1 VTIDSIAIGVLGTG
15 AAALVGLWP
24 KLAPYLKRLPSPAPA
39 PAPARPGVTYQAAM
53 VALASVRAR
62 LVETGG
68 VSDEAGKA
76 IEAITHALVQGSDQ

>member
-1 VTIDSIAIGVLGTG
+1 MTIDSIAIGVLGTG

-24 KLAPYLKRLPSPAPA
+24 KVAPFLKRLPAPA
-39 PAPARPGVTYQAAM
+39 VPARTGVTYQAAM

>member
-1 VTIDSIAIGVLGTG
+1 MTPDSIIIGVLGTG

-39 PAPARPGVTYQAAM
+39 PTRPGVSYQAAM

-76 IEAITHALVQGSDQ
+76 IEAITHALVQGSDK